1 MIEDKNFDDYSW
13 KNEYAYIDNLS
24 EYENIIRLESEN
36 DFIVYIFILFLIILF
51 ILHHCIIKTPTK
63 GTDLVKKFGYN
74 PSYNGYE
81 VLQGI
86 KRIIL
91 HNA

>member
-36 DFIVYIFILFLIILF
+36 DFIVYIHPFLIILF
-51 ILHHCIIKTPTK
+51 ILK
-63 GTDLVKKFGYN
+63 
-74 PSYNGYE
+74 
-81 VLQGI
+81 
-86 KRIIL
+86 
-91 HNA
+91 